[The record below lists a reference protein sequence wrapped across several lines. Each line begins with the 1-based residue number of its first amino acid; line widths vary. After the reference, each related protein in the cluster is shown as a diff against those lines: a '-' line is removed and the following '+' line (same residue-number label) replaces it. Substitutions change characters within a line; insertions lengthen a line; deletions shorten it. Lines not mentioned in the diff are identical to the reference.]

1 MTGRI
6 VFEKITDI
14 SDKFLEEAAF
24 IPETEGYPVKSRRG
38 LGNSGFSRFMNSGWG
53 VAMICCLVAVAT
65 VAGILSWG
73 HMAGTP
79 ANLPPAGTVGEDTD
93 DSAESVDDTRPD
105 PPELE
110 TTMPIIGED
119 FEPELSFSLG
129 YMDSVYYDFSID
141 VKGLQA
147 GRSINLE
154 ITMTNK
160 GEDFAY
166 MGSTDSF
173 HIEYAALVPS
183 GGAYEDGYAC
193 EIYDN
198 MNYGQVSV
206 PLGRQ
211 GSYEATFHIP
221 KDAPLGKYDL
231 VVGFWSCEKVFE
243 DVVIVMPDID
253 LSEEEAI
260 AFADAEIKQRTNL
273 TDLSPYRVSA
283 TCLPNGVW
291 ELEYRVYI
299 QGYPTM
305 EEIRVYLSTDG
316 TVISFS
322 VNDGYLGR
330 FAQYIPYVTAEMV
343 TEAVEKLGD
352 VDEAEL
358 YLDFYYDQGYYLCIG
373 YLVSEFHGDCGTI
386 EFVHEPIWRL
396 PEDSEKTER

>member
-6 VFEKITDI
+6 AFEKITDI

-79 ANLPPAGTVGEDTD
+79 ANLPPAGTVSEDTD
-93 DSAESVDDTRPD
+93 DSEESVDDTRPD

-193 EIYDN
+193 EIYDY

-206 PLGRQ
+206 PSGTQ

-221 KDAPLGKYDL
+221 KDAPLGTYDL

-243 DVVIVMPDID
+243 DVVTVMPDID

-273 TDLSPYRVSA
+273 TDLTAYQVSA
-283 TCLPNGVW
+283 TRFVNGVW
-291 ELEYRVYI
+291 ALEYRVYI
-299 QGYPTM
+299 QGYPTTDF
-305 EEIRVYLSTDG
+305 ILVKLGTDG
-316 TVISFS
+316 TVIGFRVSEREP
-322 VNDGYLGR
+322 GL
-330 FAQYIPYVTAEMV
+330 FAPYIPYVTAEMV

-352 VDEAEL
+352 VDASEL
-358 YLDFYYDQGYYLCIG
+358 YWIIDIDGYLSIG
-373 YLVSEFHGDCGTI
+373 YEIHHVSDVCGFIDFRCERVFPAI
-386 EFVHEPIWRL
+386 E
-396 PEDSEKTER
+396 

>member
-6 VFEKITDI
+6 AFEKITDI

-193 EIYDN
+193 EIYDHL
-198 MNYGQVSV
+198 NYGQVSV
-206 PLGRQ
+206 PSGTQ

-221 KDAPLGKYDL
+221 KDAPLGTYDL

-243 DVVIVMPDID
+243 DVVTVMPDID

-260 AFADAEIKQRTNL
+260 AFADTEIKQRTNL
-273 TDLSPYRVSA
+273 TDLTAYQVSA
-283 TCLPNGVW
+283 TRFVNGVW
-291 ELEYRVYI
+291 DLEYRVYI
-299 QGYPTM
+299 QGYPTTDF
-305 EEIRVYLSTDG
+305 ILVKLGTDG
-316 TVISFS
+316 TVIGFR
-322 VNDGYLGR
+322 VREREPGL
-330 FAQYIPYVTAEMV
+330 FAPYIPYVTAEMV

-352 VDEAEL
+352 VDASEL
-358 YLDFYYDQGYYLCIG
+358 YWIIDIDGYLSIG
-373 YLVSEFHGDCGTI
+373 YEIHHVSDVCGFIDFRCERVFPAI
-386 EFVHEPIWRL
+386 E
-396 PEDSEKTER
+396 

>member
-1 MTGRI
+1 MMGRI

-24 IPETEGYPVKSRRG
+24 IPEVEGYHVKSRRG

-79 ANLPPAGTVGEDTD
+79 ANLPPAGTVSEDTD
-93 DSAESVDDTRPD
+93 DSEESVDDIRPD

-193 EIYDN
+193 EIYDY

-206 PLGRQ
+206 PSGTQ

-221 KDAPLGKYDL
+221 KDAPLGTYDL

-243 DVVIVMPDID
+243 DVVTVMPDID

-273 TDLSPYRVSA
+273 TDLTAYQVSA
-283 TCLPNGVW
+283 TRFVNGVW
-291 ELEYRVYI
+291 ALEYRVYI
-299 QGYPTM
+299 QGYPTTDF
-305 EEIRVYLSTDG
+305 ILVKLGTDG
-316 TVISFS
+316 TVIGFR
-322 VNDGYLGR
+322 VREREPGL
-330 FAQYIPYVTAEMV
+330 FAPYIPYVTAEMV

-352 VDEAEL
+352 VDASEL
-358 YLDFYYDQGYYLCIG
+358 YWIIDIDGYLSIG
-373 YLVSEFHGDCGTI
+373 YEIHHVSDVCGFIDFRCERVFPAI
-386 EFVHEPIWRL
+386 E
-396 PEDSEKTER
+396 